1 MGGALR
7 KGDDP
12 GLREH
17 GTLTLG
23 DVVAQ
28 PELIETHNARPCRRD
43 NCHLAATEPAK
54 SRVTTIDAEHQP
66 ITAIQLHHRYSQPNQ
81 APSTRPTPPGGAC
94 GNAERSPLLTPGRQ
108 PRYEPCC
115 DVGAGRVGGGGR
127 QARWSLSGGCS
138 ERQANVTSRGFRSP
152 GSAALGRV
160 RADRRTRARSRARQY
175 RATGCLRES
184 RGVRRACCDLTS
196 WSVQQ

>member
-1 MGGALR
+1 
-7 KGDDP
+7 
-12 GLREH
+12 LRER

-23 DVVAQ
+23 DVAAQ
-28 PELIETHNARPCRRD
+28 PELIETHYARSCRRD

-54 SRVTTIDAEHQP
+54 SGVTTIDAEHQP

-94 GNAERSPLLTPGRQ
+94 ANAERSPLLTPGRQ
-108 PRYEPCC
+108 PRYEACR

-127 QARWSLSGGCS
+127 QARRSLSGGCS
-138 ERQANVTSRGFRSP
+138 ERKADVTSRGFRSP
-152 GSAALGRV
+152 GAAALGRV

-184 RGVRRACCDLTS
+184 RGVRRACYDLTS